1 MIKVNRNLTK
11 QQDFL
16 KRCNPA
22 ARGCVKAIKFQ
33 HNKTMKKTLK
43 MYYDAFRAVQNYCNQ
58 HNTVWQFLLAFVNAF
73 AAFGVKIQSIE
84 TTEAQQEEDNK
95 GVTRTKAEKK
105 QDLAN
110 EATAIAQALQ
120 AFARKTG
127 NNELYSLMEISY
139 SEIMRAKASEAIS
152 KGELIVSTLGEYP
165 MEELEPY
172 GISDAVK
179 ETLVQAIDSFRSA
192 APTTRNI
199 ITRKTV
205 LTDNLEQLVKE
216 ANSIMR
222 IELIKIARQLKKTNP
237 DFYAGLVANA
247 KLINHTVH
255 AKIRLKATDEA
266 TGMPVTGGL
275 VTIEGTSL
283 TGIFNDR
290 GECTITLV
298 PAGKRDVTI
307 SHANFETMVLP
318 QVNFQR
324 GHSITKP
331 VALIPQYDIPPV
343 KEPAK
348 AKAKARV
355 R

>member
-1 MIKVNRNLTK
+1 
-11 QQDFL
+11 
-16 KRCNPA
+16 
-22 ARGCVKAIKFQ
+22 
-33 HNKTMKKTLK
+33 MKKNLK
-43 MYYDAFRAVQNYCNQ
+43 MYYDTFRAVQNYCNQ
-58 HNTVWQFLLAFVNAF
+58 HNVVWQFLLAFVNAF

-105 QDLAN
+105 QALAN
-110 EATAIAQALQ
+110 EATAVAQALQ
-120 AFARKTG
+120 AFARQTG
-127 NNELYSLMEISY
+127 NNELYSLMDIPY
-139 SEIMRAKASEAIS
+139 SEITRAKASEAIS
-152 KGELIVSTLGEYP
+152 KGELIVSTLGNYP

-192 APTTRNI
+192 APTTRNV

-205 LTDNLEQLVKE
+205 LTNNCEQLVKE
-216 ANSIMR
+216 ANTIMR
-222 IELIKIARQLKKTNP
+222 IELLKIARQLKKTNP
-237 DFYAGLVANA
+237 DFYQGLVANA

-255 AKIRLKATDEA
+255 AKIRLKATDDA
-266 TGMPVTGGL
+266 TGMPIVGGE
-275 VTIEGTSL
+275 VTIEGTAL
-283 TGIFNDR
+283 TGTFNER

-298 PAGKRDVTI
+298 PAGKRNVTI
-307 SHANFETMVLP
+307 SHPNYDNKVLP

-324 GHSITKP
+324 GHSITK
-331 VALIPQYDIPPV
+331 AITLIPQYDIPPV
-343 KEPAK
+343 QEPAR